1 MFQNPRTDK
10 LSNLTIQIPL
20 NIVIQQKVCDDFVSF
35 SACTDCLS
43 RIRIALSRSDPN
55 TTHIFTSPIIF
66 AHKFQNFQ
74 RQQVIFIQ
82 IIHTHKKGSICRT
95 RNGLMHFQRIFT
107 STIETNRV
115 NFEVIKKT
123 TFQVLYLIYFYYSN
137 YTY

>member
-20 NIVIQQKVCDDFVSF
+20 NIFIQQKVCDNFVSF
-35 SACTDCLS
+35 SACIDCLS

-55 TTHIFTSPIIF
+55 TTHIFTSPIIL

-82 IIHTHKKGSICRT
+82 IIQKKKGSICRT
-95 RNGLMHFQRIFT
+95 RNGLMQFQRIFT

-123 TFQVLYLIYFYYSN
+123 TFQVLYLIYFYYN
-137 YTY
+137 NCTY